1 MQILAFF
8 RAHEDFH
15 DEANLQIANAGG
27 CAGTRRPEVTR
38 ELHSTQVFPCH
49 WYARPDEVV
58 GAMFL
63 LFAMTTS

>member
-1 MQILAFF
+1 MQILVFF

-15 DEANLQIANAGG
+15 GAADLQIANAGG
-27 CAGTRRPEVTR
+27 CAGTRHPEVTR
-38 ELHSTQVFPCH
+38 ELHSTLVFPCH
-49 WYARPDEVV
+49 WYARLDEVV